1 MKTDSSILEVESE
14 DPKPNENT
22 RSRYQP
28 HTSTSRKRKYCE
40 DDFENE
46 VLQTLKNS
54 ENRHVSFFLKSILP
68 FLEKLDDQQTLTYQ
82 SRVMQ
87 ILSDFNQPTY
97 QYNQPS
103 YSGYQTFQSGYE
115 RPQELQQLIK
125 QLAIHHLQASMARL
139 RQIHL

>member
-1 MKTDSSILEVESE
+1 MKYLKTDSSILEVESE

-54 ENRHVSFFLKSILP
+54 ENRHVSFF
-68 FLEKLDDQQTLTYQ
+68 
-82 SRVMQ
+82 
-87 ILSDFNQPTY
+87 
-97 QYNQPS
+97 
-103 YSGYQTFQSGYE
+103 
-115 RPQELQQLIK
+115 
-125 QLAIHHLQASMARL
+125 
-139 RQIHL
+139 